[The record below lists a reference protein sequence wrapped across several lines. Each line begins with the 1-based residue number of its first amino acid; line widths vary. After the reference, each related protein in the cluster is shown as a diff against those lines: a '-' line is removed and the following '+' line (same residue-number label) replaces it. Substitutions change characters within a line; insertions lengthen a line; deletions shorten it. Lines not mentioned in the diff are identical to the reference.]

1 MVLRSTSA
9 ERTSAATKF
18 WSFSRKAQSLATQRS
33 SLSRHQPVYWGSPSG
48 AAVLAFWTLTSLPRQ
63 PVGRA
68 DVLEVDAVDAEP
80 VEFLERGEFPGDAF
94 VEVREALGLSV
105 VVGDGK
111 DVDFDG
117 HGRVGWQRVLAEGA
131 EDGLG
136 ADDDHLRPADDLA
149 RGADRVL
156 KLVASHQSAPLEVRP
171 ASRPGRAARPWG
183 TLRASRWSRGRDRSG
198 PGAGRARRRPRRA
211 TPTGQGCGGAA
222 GLSRYC
228 GAARGCAR

>member
-48 AAVLAFWTLTSLPRQ
+48 AAVLAFWTLTSLLRQ

-68 DVLEVDAVDAEP
+68 DVLRSTP
-80 VEFLERGEFPGDAF
+80 SMLNPWSSSNGGELPGDALD
-94 VEVREALGLSV
+94 EIGEALGLGV
-105 VVGDGK
+105 VVGDGE
-111 DVDFDG
+111 DVDLDG
-117 HGRVGWQRVLAEGA
+117 HGRVSGELVLAEGA

-136 ADDDHLRPADDLA
+136 ADNDHLGLADDLA

-156 KLVASHQSAPLEVRP
+156 KLVASHRP
-171 ASRPGRAARPWG
+171 VLLGTRPVARLGGVARPWA
-183 TLRASRWSRGRDRSG
+183 TPRASRWSRGRGRSAR
-198 PGAGRARRRPRRA
+198 GAGLARRRP
-211 TPTGQGCGGAA
+211 
-222 GLSRYC
+222 
-228 GAARGCAR
+228 